1 MHLFRAQG
9 RNAKVILFQ
18 TYRHSCTS
26 LVFLCCSVFLLITLA
41 NKSLESLRGIQV
53 LAVLRHFPEYPR
65 KGWHIA
71 DINIF
76 PVNFES
82 SIKNEPKVIV
92 KNQNRFDVQVF
103 GKCSELMAW
112 RG

>member
-1 MHLFRAQG
+1 M
-9 RNAKVILFQ
+9 
-18 TYRHSCTS
+18 
-26 LVFLCCSVFLLITLA
+26 FLLITLA